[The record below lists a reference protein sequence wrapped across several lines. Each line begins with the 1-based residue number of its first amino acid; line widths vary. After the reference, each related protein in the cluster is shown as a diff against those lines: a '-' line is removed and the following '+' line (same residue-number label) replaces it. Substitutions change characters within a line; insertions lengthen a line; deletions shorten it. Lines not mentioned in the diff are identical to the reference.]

1 MLSMTGFGTATV
13 PWGPGTVSVQIGSV
27 NSKGLAISVRGD
39 LRDLATEEAVRRLIR
54 ERLGRGTV
62 TAQIAISSGRAL
74 AFDRQRLG
82 QAWQELAS
90 LATELGAPAPT
101 LERVA
106 GLSGLGRAGED
117 QGLAEAVLAAIAQA
131 LVEVQAAR
139 SREGAALLG
148 ECRRHAAELRRLHA
162 AMAPAAAAR
171 LPKAREALLAR
182 IREALGHLPVSED
195 SLAREIALT
204 IDRLDVSEELARL
217 AAHLDALD
225 QLLAGPSAGLGRQL
239 EFLIQELGREVN
251 TTGAKANDVALTRL
265 VLAAKNA
272 LEQVKEQAANVA

>member
-27 NSKGLAISVRGD
+27 NGKGLAISVRGD

-117 QGLAEAVLAAIAQA
+117 PGLAEAVLAAIAQA

-148 ECRRHAAELRRLHA
+148 ACRRHAAELRRLHA

-182 IREALGHLPVSED
+182 IREALGQLPVSED
-195 SLAREIALT
+195 AVAREIALT